1 MKYKIDMYRK
11 YVNNINI
18 PCILLSLLDLSV
30 GIITINNNNIMN
42 GISNCLFWDS
52 IGMLFG
58 IADTAITDTIFN
70 MFAPKIFPTDISWW
84 FFLIAVIDETIS
96 GREVPSAIIVKLTIP
111 WGIFKKLAIITP
123 LDRKSVV

>member
-42 GISNCLFWDS
+42 GISNCLF
-52 IGMLFG
+52 
-58 IADTAITDTIFN
+58 
-70 MFAPKIFPTDISWW
+70 
-84 FFLIAVIDETIS
+84 
-96 GREVPSAIIVKLTIP
+96 
-111 WGIFKKLAIITP
+111 
-123 LDRKSVV
+123 